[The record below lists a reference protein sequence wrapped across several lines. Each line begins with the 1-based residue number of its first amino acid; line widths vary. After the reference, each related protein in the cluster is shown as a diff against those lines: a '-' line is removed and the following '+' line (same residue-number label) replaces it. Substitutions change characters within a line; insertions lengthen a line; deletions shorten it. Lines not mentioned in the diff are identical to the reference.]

1 MTRYFILVLVL
12 AIVCAFGPGIAA
24 AQSVDPPE
32 ASGAGRAPASNPLR
46 QVKPGLLQTVAT
58 KPVARD
64 GQEIRV
70 TMRTGERRTGRF
82 VSLTSSELVMNR
94 GQSRDTIP
102 LRDVRRIETVSHHAR
117 MGALI
122 GGFAGF
128 FSAAGICST
137 DENSCTEDASFS
149 STATVLVGLGAGIGA
164 AIGGILN
171 AATADRHVLY
181 ENRIGPVANVIPILG
196 GGRAGVTVRVQ
207 W

>member
-1 MTRYFILVLVL
+1 MTRCLFIVL
-12 AIVCAFGPGIAA
+12 ATVCVLGPGIAA
-24 AQSVDPPE
+24 AQSADPPE
-32 ASGAGRAPASNPLR
+32 
-46 QVKPGLLQTVAT
+46 KPQIAA

-82 VSLTSSELVMNR
+82 VGLTSSELVMRWGQNR
-94 GQSRDTIP
+94 DVIL
-102 LRDVRRIETVSHHAR
+102 LREVRRIETVSHHAR
-117 MGALI
+117 TGALL

-128 FSAAGICST
+128 FWAAGICST
-137 DENSCTEDASFS
+137 DENSCTGDSTFS
-149 STATVLVGLGAGIGA
+149 LTATVLVGFGAGIGA

-181 ENRIGPVANVIPILG
+181 ENRSGPVATVIPILG
-196 GGRAGVTVRVQ
+196 GGKTGVGVTLR